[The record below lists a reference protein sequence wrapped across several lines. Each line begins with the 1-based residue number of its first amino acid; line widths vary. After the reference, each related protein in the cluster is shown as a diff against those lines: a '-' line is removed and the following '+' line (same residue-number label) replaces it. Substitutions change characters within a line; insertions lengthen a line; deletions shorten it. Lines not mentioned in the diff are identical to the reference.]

1 MLVSA
6 LAVTLM
12 SWKVTAEVGV
22 VILLTDCGR
31 STDTSFLPILVLRS
45 SPAPQ
50 VAVGFCDQ
58 VSRNAIKLHAHL
70 VSVGRRE
77 KSTYRIANRET
88 PTA

>member
-12 SWKVTAEVGV
+12 SWRVTAGVGG
-22 VILLTDCGR
+22 VILLTDRGS
-31 STDTSFLPILVLRS
+31 STNTSFLPVLVLRS
-45 SPAPQ
+45 PPSPQ

-58 VSRNAIKLHAHL
+58 MSRNAIKLHAHL

-77 KSTYRIANRET
+77 KSTYRIANFEM